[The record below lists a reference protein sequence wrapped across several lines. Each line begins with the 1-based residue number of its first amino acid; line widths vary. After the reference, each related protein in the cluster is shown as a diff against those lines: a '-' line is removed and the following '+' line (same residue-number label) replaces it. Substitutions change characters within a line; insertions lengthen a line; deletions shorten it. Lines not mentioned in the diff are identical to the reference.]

1 MPSSSSS
8 AQQFALCLNNQDYPV
23 SLQVGKLY
31 TVISDADAEAY
42 GYIRV
47 IDDSGED
54 YGYAADRFFIL
65 ELPPQVE
72 QTLLAAA

>member
-1 MPSSSSS
+1 MQKQDLA
-8 AQQFALCLNNQDYPV
+8 AQHFALCLDNKEYPA

-31 TVISDADAEAY
+31 QIIPDPEAEAH

-47 IDDSGED
+47 VDDSGED
-54 YGYAADRFFIL
+54 YGYAADRFFIVD
-65 ELPPQVE
+65 LPPQVE

>member
-1 MPSSSSS
+1 MPRQNSSI
-8 AQQFALCLNNQDYPV
+8 QQFALCLNNQDYSV
-23 SLQVGKLY
+23 SLQIGKLY
-31 TVISDADAEAY
+31 PIIPDADAESH

-72 QTLLAAA
+72 QSLLSAA

>member
-1 MPSSSSS
+1 MQSQNLS
-8 AQQFALCLNNQDYPV
+8 AQHFALCLNNQEYPAW
-23 SLQVGKLY
+23 LQVGKLY
-31 TVISDADAEAY
+31 QIIPDPEAEAH

-54 YGYAADRFFIL
+54 YGYAADRFFIID
-65 ELPPQVE
+65 LPPQVQ

>member
-1 MPSSSSS
+1 MQKQNLS
-8 AQQFALCLNNQDYPV
+8 AQHFALCLNNQEYPV

-31 TVISDADAEAY
+31 QIIPDAEAEAH

-47 IDDSGED
+47 VDDSGED
-54 YGYAADRFFIL
+54 YGYAADRFFIID
-65 ELPPQVE
+65 LPPQVE

>member
-1 MPSSSSS
+1 MQRQNFSPHH
-8 AQQFALCLNNQDYPV
+8 FALCLNNQDYPV

-31 TVISDADAEAY
+31 PILPDADAEAH
-42 GYIRV
+42 GYVRV
-47 IDDSGED
+47 IDESGED
-54 YGYAADRFFIL
+54 YGYAADRFFLL